1 MVLTYASPNS
11 LEVSSLHSYH
21 PNLCPHFSFDLC
33 FKPTKYSWCC
43 IYMWGYVAFHWQVGT
58 DSLPAAIKCQSPS
71 ARWDFV
77 PTSPLHSRILSSM
90 SLHWPYAWCYN
101 CYKFICKT
109 TLLYRGGTVFLY
121 TPTPFGSCDISAPSS
136 KIILSLGRSGCNI
149 DVPLRAMYSAIAYS
163 LYLGSL
169 C

>member
-1 MVLTYASPNS
+1 MQSTLMVLTYASPKS

-71 ARWDFV
+71 ARWDFM

-101 CYKFICKT
+101 FYKFICKT
-109 TLLYRGGTVFLY
+109 TLLYRGGTGFFVH
-121 TPTPFGSCDISAPSS
+121 TH
-136 KIILSLGRSGCNI
+136 SLWLLWYFC
-149 DVPLRAMYSAIAYS
+149 PLFQNNPKSREKWV
-163 LYLGSL
+163 
-169 C
+169 